1 MKGKLFSIAGILGII
16 ATFIVA
22 VTTFSSKDLL
32 CAPFI
37 TIGVLLSIVIIAL
50 GEFLD
55 SYQKN
60 QNNGGTKK
68 GKTGK

>member
-60 QNNGGTKK
+60 QNNGETKK
-68 GKTGK
+68 

>member
-68 GKTGK
+68 RKTGK

>member
-1 MKGKLFSIAGILGII
+1 MVFSAGILGII

-68 GKTGK
+68 